1 METRANYV
9 LIGAVT
15 ILGILG
21 LIGFSLWLAKVEIDR
36 QYAYYDV
43 VFESVSGLDRAAVVR
58 FNGLPVGQVVSLGFD
73 EADPNRVR
81 VRLELTANTPVT
93 TGTRATLESQGVTG
107 VSYVL
112 LSGGDAESPLLRT
125 VSSDAVPEI
134 PAELSVVQTLV
145 EGAPDLVAQ
154 AVEVMRQLVEIL
166 GPENQV
172 YVAGIL
178 ENLDNAS
185 GQLEAALTD
194 FSSIS
199 RSVADATGQI
209 GGFTDRLDVIAAT
222 ATTTLESADATFR
235 AATEVIS
242 TAEGSL
248 AAATGALGGIET
260 TAAGLNRAVVDE
272 IPPLVSEAR
281 AAIRAIETT
290 VTELGTNAQGLSVR
304 LDGLIGIASDR
315 LVQAESSLFGLEGT
329 LARADTALGAV
340 ESASVSFEELMD
352 GDGAE
357 LVSEARATL
366 ATADE
371 AIAKLETVIAD
382 NLPMIVANTRS
393 AVADVRAAVG
403 TANDMVGQVSADV
416 SSFSSRLVGL
426 ADSADT
432 TLVAATSALED
443 ASRTFARAEDALA
456 NAQRTFAAAE
466 TTFAGATRLIDEEAG
481 PIARDLRET
490 AMRIN
495 TAAADVGAGFEGIPA
510 LLASLTAVSE
520 QARALPLDELVAAAA
535 SAVANAD
542 ALIAS
547 EAVREVPQSV
557 NLALAEVRLML
568 ADLRAGGAV
577 ENVNATLASVRSF
590 ADELA
595 AAQVAESLRN
605 ALTAAQSAASTVD
618 TAAQGLPELIE
629 NLKTVSQRA
638 RDLPLDQLVNSG
650 RQVLDTADRLL
661 ASEGMGE
668 VPPRLAGALAE
679 LRLLLADLREGGA
692 VENLNATLASADE
705 AATAVAEA
713 VRTLPALV
721 AQLSQT
727 ASRADQAL
735 GSVAPGSDINR
746 NTLMLLRELRDAAQ
760 SVNSLVTALE
770 RRPNSLLFGR

>member
-1 METRANYV
+1 
-9 LIGAVT
+9 
-15 ILGILG
+15 
-21 LIGFSLWLAKVEIDR
+21 
-36 QYAYYDV
+36 
-43 VFESVSGLDRAAVVR
+43 
-58 FNGLPVGQVVSLGFD
+58 
-73 EADPNRVR
+73 
-81 VRLELTANTPVT
+81 
-93 TGTRATLESQGVTG
+93 
-107 VSYVL
+107 
-112 LSGGDAESPLLRT
+112 
-125 VSSDAVPEI
+125 
-134 PAELSVVQTLV
+134 
-145 EGAPDLVAQ
+145 
-154 AVEVMRQLVEIL
+154 
-166 GPENQV
+166 
-172 YVAGIL
+172 
-178 ENLDNAS
+178 
-185 GQLEAALTD
+185 
-194 FSSIS
+194 
-199 RSVADATGQI
+199 
-209 GGFTDRLDVIAAT
+209 
-222 ATTTLESADATFR
+222 
-235 AATEVIS
+235 
-242 TAEGSL
+242 
-248 AAATGALGGIET
+248 
-260 TAAGLNRAVVDE
+260 
-272 IPPLVSEAR
+272 
-281 AAIRAIETT
+281 
-290 VTELGTNAQGLSVR
+290 
-304 LDGLIGIASDR
+304 
-315 LVQAESSLFGLEGT
+315 
-329 LARADTALGAV
+329 
-340 ESASVSFEELMD
+340 
-352 GDGAE
+352 
-357 LVSEARATL
+357 
-366 ATADE
+366 
-371 AIAKLETVIAD
+371 
-382 NLPMIVANTRS
+382 
-393 AVADVRAAVG
+393 
-403 TANDMVGQVSADV
+403 
-416 SSFSSRLVGL
+416 
-426 ADSADT
+426 
-432 TLVAATSALED
+432 
-443 ASRTFARAEDALA
+443 
-456 NAQRTFAAAE
+456 
-466 TTFAGATRLIDEEAG
+466 
-481 PIARDLRET
+481 
-490 AMRIN
+490 MRIN

-510 LLASLTAVSE
+510 LLASLTEVSE
-520 QARALPLDELVAAAA
+520 QARALPLDELIAAAT

-577 ENVNATLASVRSF
+577 ENVNATLASVRSI

-650 RQVLDTADRLL
+650 RQVLDTADQLL